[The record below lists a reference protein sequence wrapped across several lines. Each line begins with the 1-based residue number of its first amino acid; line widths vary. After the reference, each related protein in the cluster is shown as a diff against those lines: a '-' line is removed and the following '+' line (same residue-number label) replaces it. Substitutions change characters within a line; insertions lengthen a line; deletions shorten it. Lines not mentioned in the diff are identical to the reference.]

1 MRPDLAV
8 PHTRRTVATL
18 LDQANLPIDRI
29 ADQLGHMRKPT
40 GPVPWDTLESSP
52 RLDEEERQPQ
62 HRIDGEQLQAFV
74 PGGLSALGDLVRD
87 EDR

>member
-1 MRPDLAV
+1 VRFPGEIQKFEQILV
-8 PHTRRTVATL
+8 C
-18 LDQANLPIDRI
+18 I
-29 ADQLGHMRKPT
+29 APVIGKPT
-40 GPVPWDTLESSP
+40 GPVLWDTLESSP

-74 PGGLSALGDLVRD
+74 PGGFSALGDLVRD